1 MLRTNMRKIGFLF
14 LFILFISVNVRAGG
28 FKKYA
33 GEFLNL
39 GAGSRL
45 TGMAGA
51 GVAMINDASAS
62 YWNPAGLADARG
74 LQIQFTH
81 SKQFISS
88 IQHDYLAISHPLKN
102 NSTLGL
108 SLYYFTV
115 NGIKDSRQAY
125 NEADDKVDYSK
136 IKTFNTGD
144 YVLFLS
150 YGHKSTDDLQY
161 GVNAKMIY
169 RDFSLA
175 SAMGLGFDLGLQ
187 YRWFDQLRLGL
198 MLKDVTTTMIA
209 WSTGE
214 KEFIPPSLRFG
225 LSYLWNFSALN
236 LSIQPAADFQVL
248 FEGRKYASQLHLG
261 AMSLDSFWGVEVN
274 YKNVLTLRSGMD
286 DLQRF
291 NTGIGV
297 SIPKVTFDY
306 SFTAYQSELGNIH
319 RITVRLFLDPLFK
332 E

>member
-1 MLRTNMRKIGFLF
+1 MRKVGFLI
-14 LFILFISVNVRAGG
+14 ILILLIAGSTFAGG

-33 GEFLNL
+33 GEFMNL

-62 YWNPAGLADARG
+62 YWNPAGLANAQG

-88 IQHDYLAISHPLKN
+88 IQHDYLAVSHPLKS
-102 NSTLGL
+102 NSTVGL

-144 YVLFLS
+144 YVLYLS
-150 YGHKSTDDLQY
+150 YGHKANPNFQY
-161 GVNAKMIY
+161 GMNVKFIY
-169 RDFSLA
+169 RDFNVANAL
-175 SAMGLGFDLGLQ
+175 GLGFDFGMQ
-187 YRWFDQLRLGL
+187 YRWFSQLRLGL

-209 WSTGE
+209 WSTNE

-225 LSYLWNFSALN
+225 LSYLWNFKPLN
-236 LSIQPAADFQVL
+236 LGIQPAVDFQML
-248 FEGRKYASQLHLG
+248 FEGRKYASQFHLG
-261 AMSLDSFWGVEVN
+261 PMSLDSFWGIEVN
-274 YKNVLTLRSGMD
+274 YKHLLTLRSGMD

-291 NTGIGV
+291 NTGIGL
-297 SIPKVTFDY
+297 SIPKVSFDY

-319 RITVRLFLDPLFK
+319 RITVRLFLDPLFD
-332 E
+332 

>member
-1 MLRTNMRKIGFLF
+1 MRTFEWILIIIMLIIGSAL
-14 LFILFISVNVRAGG
+14 ADG

-33 GEFLNL
+33 GEFMNL
-39 GAGSRL
+39 GAGSRF

-51 GVAMINDASAS
+51 GVAMVNDASAS

-74 LQIQFTH
+74 LQIEFMH

-88 IQHDYLAISHPLKN
+88 IQQDYLALSHPVTPQ
-102 NSTLGL
+102 STISI

-144 YVLFLS
+144 YVLYLS
-150 YGHKSTDDLQY
+150 YARQYNKKLQY
-161 GVNAKMIY
+161 GINTKVIY
-169 RDFSLA
+169 RDFNVE
-175 SAMGLGFDLGLQ
+175 SAMGLGFDFGLQ
-187 YRWFDQLRLGL
+187 YVWFRGMRLGL
-198 MLKDVTTTMIA
+198 LLKDATSTMIA
-209 WSTGE
+209 WSTNE

-225 LSYLWNFSALN
+225 LSYLLQLNALN
-236 LSIQPAADFQVL
+236 VTVQPAVDFQML
-248 FEGRKYASQLHLG
+248 FEGRKYASQMHLG
-261 AMSLDSFWGVEVN
+261 PMSLDSFWGMEIN
-274 YKNVLTLRSGMD
+274 YKHLLTLRGGMD

-291 NTGIGV
+291 NTGIGLQ
-297 SIPKVTFDY
+297 IPKMSFDY

-319 RITVRLFLDPLFK
+319 RITVHLFLSALF

>member
-1 MLRTNMRKIGFLF
+1 MGKLGFF
-14 LFILFISVNVRAGG
+14 LLLIAFTFSSVQAGG

-33 GEFLNL
+33 GEFMNL

-62 YWNPAGLADARG
+62 YWNPAGLAAARG

-88 IQHDYLAISHPLKN
+88 IQHDYLALSHPVEN
-102 NSTLGL
+102 HSTVGI

-125 NEADDKVDYSK
+125 NEADGKIDYSK

-144 YVLFLS
+144 YVLYLS
-150 YGHKSTDDLQY
+150 YGHQAKENLQY
-161 GVNAKMIY
+161 GLNVKFIY
-169 RDFSLA
+169 RDFSIENAL
-175 SAMGLGFDLGLQ
+175 GLGFDFGLQ
-187 YRWFDQLRLGL
+187 YRWFDRFRLGL
-198 MLKDVTTTMIA
+198 MLKDVTSTLIA

-225 LSYLWNFSALN
+225 LSYLWTIPALN
-236 LSIQPAADFQVL
+236 LNIQPAADFQML
-248 FEGRKYASQLHLG
+248 FEGRKYASQFHLG
-261 AMSLDSFWGVEVN
+261 PVSLDSFWGVEIN
-274 YKNVLTLRSGMD
+274 YKNVLTLRSGLD

-291 NTGIGV
+291 NTGIGIR
-297 SIPKVTFDY
+297 IPKISFDY

-319 RITVRLFLDPLFK
+319 RITVRLFLDPLFD
-332 E
+332 

>member
-1 MLRTNMRKIGFLF
+1 MQRAGYSIFLVLLIF
-14 LFILFISVNVRAGG
+14 SLTMAGG

-33 GEFLNL
+33 GEFMNL

-62 YWNPAGLADARG
+62 YWNPAGLADAQG

-88 IQHDYLAISHPLKN
+88 IQHDYLAVSHPLKN
-102 NSTLGL
+102 NSTLAL
-108 SLYYFTV
+108 SVYYFTV

-144 YVLFLS
+144 YVFYFS
-150 YGHKSTDDLQY
+150 YGRKVNADLQY
-161 GVNAKMIY
+161 GVNAKFIY
-169 RDFSLA
+169 RDFNIENAL
-175 SAMGLGFDLGLQ
+175 GLGFDIGLQ
-187 YRWFDQLRLGL
+187 YRWFDAFRVGL
-198 MLKDVTTTMIA
+198 MLKDVTSTMIA
-209 WSTGE
+209 WSTNE

-225 LSYLWNFSALN
+225 LSYLWQLKTLN
-236 LSIQPAADFQVL
+236 LAVQPAADFQVL
-248 FEGRKYASQLHLG
+248 FEGRQYASQVHLG
-261 AMSLDSFWGVEVN
+261 PVSVDSFWGLEIN
-274 YKNVLTLRSGMD
+274 YKNLLTLRSGVD

-291 NTGIGV
+291 NTGIGL
-297 SIPKVTFDY
+297 SIPKISFDY

-319 RITVRLFLDPLFK
+319 RITVRLFLDPLFN
-332 E
+332 

>member
-1 MLRTNMRKIGFLF
+1 MRMRKTALWFLF
-14 LFILFISVNVRAGG
+14 VLLIATNVRAGG

-62 YWNPAGLADARG
+62 YWNPAGLADAHG

-88 IQHDYLAISHPLKN
+88 IQHDYLAVSHPLKN
-102 NSTLGL
+102 NSTLGI

-115 NGIKDSRQAY
+115 NSIKDSRQAY
-125 NEADDKVDYSK
+125 NQADDKVDYSK

-144 YVLFLS
+144 YVLYLS
-150 YGHKSTDDLQY
+150 YGRKANRKLQY
-161 GVNAKMIY
+161 GVNAKFIY
-169 RDFSLA
+169 RDFNIENAL
-175 SAMGLGFDLGLQ
+175 GIGFDFGLQ
-187 YRWFDQLRLGL
+187 YRWFDRLRLGL
-198 MLKDVTTTMIA
+198 MLKDITTTMIA
-209 WSTGE
+209 WSTNE
-214 KEFIPPSLRFG
+214 KEFIPPSVRFG
-225 LSYLWNFSALN
+225 LSYWWHLKAMN
-236 LSIQPAADFQVL
+236 LSVQPAADFQLL
-248 FEGRKYASQLHLG
+248 FENRRYASQFHLG
-261 AMSLDSFWGVEVN
+261 SVSLDSFWGVEVN

-297 SIPKVTFDY
+297 RIPKVSFDY

-319 RITVRLFLDPLFK
+319 RITVRLFLDPLFN
-332 E
+332 